1 MCRRGCGGCGSLV
14 HSPLTVCPSVVDICH
29 YSTTLGGDLPT
40 EILEPLRLLTKH
52 SAIREP
58 PASQETFA
66 SLEANL
72 RIYLANNALRSLPA
86 ILFDFNNLRVLSVR
100 HNDLTEIPPAIARLR
115 NLESLN
121 VANNKLQYLP
131 YEVLELVR
139 FGKLSYLL
147 AEPNPW
153 RAAQPSEM
161 CTGTDDVPVQ
171 RILPLPSGTI
181 HHVQK
186 VAQSIPDYFRNDGT
200 PIPQAANGT
209 MPSELTRGSFSQS
222 LTQTALLRCCH
233 QQDLADLPEWL
244 LDDLPP
250 NVRKL
255 LESARVIQESGGRVC
270 TLCRREMVMPR
281 KQWIEWWS
289 MSAYHAHSTPT
300 SNSDKVYP
308 FLRQQCA
315 LACADS
321 GTPSPE
327 AVKS

>member
-1 MCRRGCGGCGSLV
+1 M
-14 HSPLTVCPSVVDICH
+14 
-29 YSTTLGGDLPT
+29 
-40 EILEPLRLLTKH
+40 TKH

-58 PASQETFA
+58 PASQEIFA
-66 SLEANL
+66 SLEADL

-100 HNDLTEIPPAIARLR
+100 HNDLTEIPPAIGRLR

-121 VANNKLQYLP
+121 VANNQLRYLP
-131 YEVLELVR
+131 FEVLELVR

-153 RAAQPSEM
+153 LGARHSEM
-161 CTGTDDVPVQ
+161 CSTTDDIPVQ
-171 RILPLPSGTI
+171 RILPLQNGTI

-186 VAQSIPDYFRNDGT
+186 VAYGIPDYFGNDGA
-200 PIPQAANGT
+200 PIAQAANRI
-209 MPSELTRGSFSQS
+209 MPRELGRGSSSRS
-222 LTQTALLRCCH
+222 LTQTALLGFCN
-233 QQDLADLPEWL
+233 QQDGAGLPEWL

-255 LESARVIQESGGRVC
+255 LESARVIQESGGRDC
-270 TLCRREMVMPR
+270 TLCRRQMVIPR

-300 SNSDKVYP
+300 SSSDKVYP

-315 LACADS
+315 LACS
-321 GTPSPE
+321 
-327 AVKS
+327 